1 MPARAP
7 DGDSMNGKPS
17 CLGGWCKVRDRCG
30 DHLRDDREE
39 VCERICAPGKENP
52 SPIDRID
59 VVQLA
64 TFKPK
69 AEA

>member
-1 MPARAP
+1 M
-7 DGDSMNGKPS
+7 
-17 CLGGWCKVRDRCG
+17 GGFCHLRDRCG